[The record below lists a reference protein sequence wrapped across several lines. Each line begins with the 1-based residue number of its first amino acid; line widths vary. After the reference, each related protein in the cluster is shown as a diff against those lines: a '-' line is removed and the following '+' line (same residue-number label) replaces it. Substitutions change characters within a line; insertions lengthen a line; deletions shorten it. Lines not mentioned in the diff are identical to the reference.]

1 MSFDESINDLPTN
14 VVSFRDGSSMTLGP
28 GTEFDDFRVL
38 EKLGRGGLGE
48 VWKARDLTGNR
59 DVALKFVPRDIQ
71 FHEEEMERVRE
82 TFQTIHALHHQHIC
96 PTLAL
101 RRHPDFG
108 SYLMM
113 AFVDGVPLSFYLR
126 QVKKVPLIRALEI
139 LRPVAEALD
148 YAHSRNVIHR
158 DIKPGNVM
166 LVFGKNP
173 DGSMNFDQLR
183 DVQLIDFG
191 LASEFRQSMTRV
203 SQVRM
208 STSGTRPYM
217 SPEQFQGKGQD
228 ARTDQYSLGTLAYE
242 LLCGKL
248 PFQAEDDFVLFNC
261 IMNVQPEPLKDQP
274 DWVNTALLQAMAK
287 DRTVRFSS
295 CVKFLTALE
304 GKEAEKVKTA
314 RLEEERRRLEREPME
329 IQPGIHAGERATRRI
344 NGVKYAFRWC
354 PPGTFTMGSPAGIPQ
369 TVEEGF
375 IFRRTETHWIGGE
388 EGRSNDEKQ
397 HQVTLT
403 QGFWILETQVT
414 QEMWASVMGKNPSYF
429 KGYQN
434 PVENVSWDSCQEFC
448 RKLSEKSGLKVS
460 LPTEA
465 QWEYA
470 CRSGTTGAYAGDLD
484 AMSWHHGNCR
494 SHQPTGLKKP
504 NAWGLYDMHGNVSEW
519 CLDWYD
525 ENYYAKSPATNPAG
539 PKNGQ
544 SRVVR
549 GGSWCLYPGYCR
561 SAYRS
566 YRMPGKQ
573 SNVLGFRVVVINS
586 GK

>member
-126 QVKKVPLIRALEI
+126 QVKKVPLNRALEI

-295 CVKFLTALE
+295 CVEFLTALE

-314 RLEEERRRLEREPME
+314 RLEEEKLQQERRALEEERKRLEAMRQEEKNHPQDPRVPNQWDSRKNTQWDE
-329 IQPGIHAGERATRRI
+329 IEKKRQQNE
-344 NGVKYAFRWC
+344 K
-354 PPGTFTMGSPAGIPQ
+354 PASFPKSH
-369 TVEEGF
+369 EK
-375 IFRRTETHWIGGE
+375 WDKK
-388 EGRSNDEKQ
+388 SNDFPKRRKR
-397 HQVTLT
+397 LLGPLFRAILSFGGI
-403 QGFWILETQVT
+403 GFLLAKLFGKETGRGIERLLENGLGDKVDD
-414 QEMWASVMGKNPSYF
+414 VFDHDLFDKF
-429 KGYQN
+429 K
-434 PVENVSWDSCQEFC
+434 
-448 RKLSEKSGLKVS
+448 
-460 LPTEA
+460 
-465 QWEYA
+465 
-470 CRSGTTGAYAGDLD
+470 
-484 AMSWHHGNCR
+484 
-494 SHQPTGLKKP
+494 
-504 NAWGLYDMHGNVSEW
+504 
-519 CLDWYD
+519 
-525 ENYYAKSPATNPAG
+525 
-539 PKNGQ
+539 
-544 SRVVR
+544 
-549 GGSWCLYPGYCR
+549 
-561 SAYRS
+561 
-566 YRMPGKQ
+566 
-573 SNVLGFRVVVINS
+573 
-586 GK
+586 